1 MSTGANGTAGNAN
14 DAGSGVAMR
23 DEGTPTQMR
32 IEQRGTVVIL
42 TISNPPMRNAL
53 GPEVYRGLGEIA
65 ERARSDK
72 SIRAVILTGADGVFC
87 GGGNLNRI
95 RNNQA
100 KTREYQANGID
111 ILHGAIRQIRACP
124 VPFIAAVEGA
134 AAGAGFSIAMQCDM
148 IIAAED
154 AKFTMAYVKSGLTPD
169 GGGSAM
175 LGRLLPRQLAFELMA
190 FGDVISAQRLH
201 ALGVVSQCVS
211 KGDAL
216 KAALAAAERLA
227 NGPRGT
233 IGRIKRLSE
242 KAVPS
247 QDTQLDLERDLFVD
261 NLHTAE
267 AREGVGAFL
276 EKRKP
281 DFSDKA

>member
-1 MSTGANGTAGNAN
+1 MSQATNTEAGL
-14 DAGSGVAMR
+14 R
-23 DEGTPTQMR
+23 DEGAPTQLL
-32 IEQRGTVVIL
+32 IEQQGLVVIL

-65 ERARSDK
+65 ERAKTDK
-72 SIRAVILTGADGVFC
+72 SIRAVILTGAEGVFC

-95 RNNQA
+95 RNNQS
-100 KTREYQANGID
+100 KSREYQANGID
-111 ILHGAIRQIRACP
+111 ILHGAVRQMRACP

-148 IIAAED
+148 IFAAED

-175 LGRLLPRQLAFELMA
+175 LGQLLPRQLAFELMA

-201 ALGVVSQCVS
+201 ALGVVSQCVPA
-211 KGDAL
+211 GDAL
-216 KAALAAAERLA
+216 KAALAAALRLA
-227 NGPRGT
+227 KGPRGG

-247 QDTQLDLERDLFVD
+247 QDTQLDLERDLFVET
-261 NLHTAE
+261 LHSAE
-267 AREGVGAFL
+267 AKEGVDAFL
-276 EKRKP
+276 NKRKP
-281 DFSDKA
+281 DFLEKA

>member
-1 MSTGANGTAGNAN
+1 MSQAPNMPNMSNAEAGL
-14 DAGSGVAMR
+14 R
-23 DEGTPTQMR
+23 DEGAPTQLLV
-32 IEQRGTVVIL
+32 EQQGPVVIL

-65 ERARSDK
+65 ARAREDK

-95 RNNQA
+95 RNNQS
-100 KTREYQANGID
+100 KSREYQANGID
-111 ILHGAIRQIRACP
+111 ILHGAVRQIRACP

-148 IIAAED
+148 IFAAED

-175 LGRLLPRQLAFELMA
+175 LGQLLPRQLAFELMA
-190 FGDVISAQRLH
+190 FGDLISAQRLH
-201 ALGVVSQCVS
+201 ALGVVSQCVP

-216 KAALAAAERLA
+216 KAALGAALRLSQ
-227 NGPRGT
+227 GPRGG

-247 QDTQLDLERDLFVD
+247 QDSQLDLERDLFVD

>member
-1 MSTGANGTAGNAN
+1 MSQTTNPE
-14 DAGSGVAMR
+14 DRPR
-23 DEGTPTQMR
+23 DEGIPTQLL
-32 IEQRGTVVIL
+32 IEQQGPVVIL

-65 ERARSDK
+65 ERAKTDN

-95 RNNQA
+95 RNNQS
-100 KTREYQANGID
+100 KSREYQANGID

-148 IIAAED
+148 IFAAED

-175 LGRLLPRQLAFELMA
+175 LGQLLPRQLAFELMA

-201 ALGVVSQCVS
+201 ALGVVSQCVPQ
-211 KGDAL
+211 GEAL
-216 KAALAAAERLA
+216 KASLEAALRLA
-227 NGPRGT
+227 KGPRGG

-247 QDTQLDLERDLFVD
+247 QDSQLDLERDLFVET
-261 NLHTAE
+261 LHSAE
-267 AREGVGAFL
+267 AKEGVGAFL
-276 EKRKP
+276 DKRKP